1 MILSLDP
8 IIVLDPDVIAEATG
22 IKNEYWLNR
31 IVTYSLYFLGLVY
44 LYELGRDLYRIY
56 KLKT

>member
-8 IIVLDPDVIAEATG
+8 IVFFDPAFVTDHPEIDRQIWV
-22 IKNEYWLNR
+22 NR
-31 IVTYSLYFLGLVY
+31 SVTYSLYFVGLVY